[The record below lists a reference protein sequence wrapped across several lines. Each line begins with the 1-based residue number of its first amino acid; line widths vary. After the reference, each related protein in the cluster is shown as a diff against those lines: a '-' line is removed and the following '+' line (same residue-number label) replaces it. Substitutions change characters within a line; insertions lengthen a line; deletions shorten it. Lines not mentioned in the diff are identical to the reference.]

1 MLRKYILFVLVN
13 PDKFIS
19 KSFEAPICRGG
30 YVAGCQVRMAVCARV
45 RVRVCVCVCGV
56 LVGAGINVCVK
67 PSNSLF
73 LKKMSSP
80 VPYVY
85 NVLNKFGRIE

>member
-1 MLRKYILFVLVN
+1 VLAQSRQRTGGRNKGIDTPNNIHTWNSDLFGMV
-13 PDKFIS
+13 
-19 KSFEAPICRGG
+19 ETGR
-30 YVAGCQVRMAVCARV
+30 
-45 RVRVCVCVCGV
+45 VCVCGV